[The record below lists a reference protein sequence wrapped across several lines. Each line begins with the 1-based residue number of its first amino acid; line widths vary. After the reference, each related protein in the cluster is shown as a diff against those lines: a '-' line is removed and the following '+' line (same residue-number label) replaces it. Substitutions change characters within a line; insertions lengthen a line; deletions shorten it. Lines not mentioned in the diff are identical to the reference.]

1 MEEVRPNDE
10 LESLLQQKPEARQFS
25 LAGFRGNR

>member
-1 MEEVRPNDE
+1 MKEVRSNDE
-10 LESLLQQKPEARQFS
+10 LESLLQQKPKARQFS